1 MKNNIS
7 KSDATI
13 LMLSE
18 SLKNIN
24 NSNIIEELKEYYLL
38 ETTYIG
44 VIKKQKFG
52 SIITQ
57 NKLFSLFNRY
67 YYYSKDINILK
78 ERRKAE
84 KNIKKAFNSFLISP
98 EFYPLIE
105 KLFADE
111 SETSYEMDKYSIIKG
126 IHKTLNDKIIKTI
139 QNETSYNVIPNFL
152 IYYDKKLLN
161 SRVNDI
167 IRHQYSFN
175 YTDKHQ
181 NKIEYKY
188 LVKYYKI
195 FSQNPNIIF
204 DQKLFSE
211 EFRIRLFK
219 LIILSNY
226 KFLKYNKIAE
236 QYFKERFINYMIFMK
251 IYEHYKELNSEFDL
265 IMQKEDKL
273 NEEELSKIKLYF
285 INDLFNQEYDDNK
298 QDNKDI
304 NIINN
309 DISNSL
315 KVNKKYL
322 KLLFSLSV
330 LFNRIVI
337 FKELKEEEKKENE
350 DNIINIDGK
359 AYNIKIVSKLK
370 CSSINKQMLNNMLK
384 IFEEKKSFLYNY
396 LIDTYIYDNIMKNNN
411 RHLYVK
417 NREREKLILNFQEI
431 LLRIEKNETNKKHYE
446 LFYKENISIFNQPKL
461 TVGFFGGLFG
471 GKVPNSIKTDKGK
484 EIYYN
489 INDLKLIPVV
499 KSDINSTQITII
511 IDGSIS
517 NDILLTSNKK
527 ELSHKEVFSSFFTNN
542 EYTNSD
548 FYLYDWQSVNYEEL
562 SQTKKVSKFYGKLL
576 AYIINSREIFTFQ
589 TLNLVGYSMGCNIIK
604 YCLLE
609 LNKINEK
616 SNYSDIINNVIFI
629 GGCINIKFDKY
640 PNIFDSITGKIIN
653 IFSKGDKDLIEYNK
667 TAIGL
672 DNLKTKK
679 EYINKYQIINVDLT
693 VKSIKQNDY
702 IYQIPSILFEN
713 YFLH

>member
-1 MKNNIS
+1 MKRRNS
-7 KSDATI
+7 KSEATI

-24 NSNIIEELKEYYLL
+24 NLNIIDELKEYYLL

-57 NKLFSLFNRY
+57 NQLFSLFNKY
-67 YYYSKDINILK
+67 YYYTNDINILK

-161 SRVNDI
+161 SRVDDF

-175 YTDKHQ
+175 YTNKHQ

-188 LVKYYKI
+188 LVKHYKV

-204 DQKLFSE
+204 DKKLFSE
-211 EFRIRLFK
+211 EFRIKLFK

-226 KFLKYNKIAE
+226 KFLKNNKIAE
-236 QYFKERFINYMIFMK
+236 KYFKDRFINYMIFMK
-251 IYEHYKELNSEFDL
+251 INEHYKEMNSEFDL
-265 IMQKEDKL
+265 IMNKEDKL
-273 NEEELSKIKLYF
+273 NDEELSKLKF
-285 INDLFNQEYDDNK
+285 FFKNDLFMNENNDNK
-298 QDNKDI
+298 FDNKDI
-304 NIINN
+304 NMINN
-309 DISNSL
+309 DISNNL

-337 FKELKEEEKKENE
+337 FKELNEEKKNENE

-359 AYNIKIVSKLK
+359 AYEVKIVSKLK
-370 CSSINKQMLNNMLK
+370 FSSINKQMLNNILK
-384 IFEEKKSFLYNY
+384 IFEEEKSFLYNY
-396 LIDTYIYDNIMKNNN
+396 LIDTYIYENIMKNNN
-411 RHLYVK
+411 RHLYLK
-417 NREREKLILNFQEI
+417 NREKEKIILNLQDI
-431 LLRIEKNETNKKHYE
+431 LLRIEKNETFKKYYE
-446 LFYKENISIFNQPKL
+446 LFYKENMSIFNQPKL
-461 TVGFFGGLFG
+461 GVGFFGGLFG
-471 GKVPNSIKTDKGK
+471 GKVPNSIKTDRGK

-517 NDILLTSNKK
+517 NDILIISNKK
-527 ELSHKEVFSSFFTNN
+527 ELSHKEVFCSFFTNN

-548 FYLYDWQSVNYEEL
+548 FYIYDWQSVNYEEL

-576 AYIINSREIFTFQ
+576 AYIIISREIFTFQ
-589 TLNLVGYSMGCNIIK
+589 TINLIGYSMGCNIIK

-609 LNKINEK
+609 LNKFNEIT
-616 SNYSDIINNVIFI
+616 SYSDIINNIIFI
-629 GGCINIKFDKY
+629 GGSINIKLDKH
-640 PNIFDSITGKIIN
+640 PNIFSPVTGKIIN
-653 IFSKGDKDLIEYNK
+653 IFSKADKDLIEYNK
-667 TAIGL
+667 NAIGL
-672 DNLKTKK
+672 NLLETKN
-679 EYINKYQIINVDLT
+679 EYINKYQIINVDLSI
-693 VKSIKQNDY
+693 KSIKQNDY
-702 IYQIPSILFEN
+702 IYQIPTILFEN

>member
-139 QNETSYNVIPNFL
+139 QNGTSYNVIPNFL

-195 FSQNPNIIF
+195 FFQNPNIIF

-527 ELSHKEVFSSFFTNN
+527 EISHKEVFSSFFTNN

-576 AYIINSREIFTFQ
+576 AYIVNSREIFTFQ

>member
-195 FSQNPNIIF
+195 FSQNPNNIF
-204 DQKLFSE
+204 DQKIFSE

-285 INDLFNQEYDDNK
+285 INDLFNQEYNDNK

-309 DISNSL
+309 DISNNL

-359 AYNIKIVSKLK
+359 AYDIKIVSKLK

-431 LLRIEKNETNKKHYE
+431 LLRIEKNEINKKHYE

-511 IDGSIS
+511 IDGAIS
-517 NDILLTSNKK
+517 NNILLTSNKK

-542 EYTNSD
+542 EYTNSE

-589 TLNLVGYSMGCNIIK
+589 TLNLIGYSMGCNIIK

-629 GGCINIKFDKY
+629 GGCINIKFDKH